1 MVTHA
6 KVNLWGRNVGLV
18 VWNERE
24 HRAEF
29 QYDRDFTRSGLD
41 VAPLMMPLSEADG
54 GEHVFAFG
62 SLKDETFRG
71 LPGLL
76 ADSLPDRFGEQLM
89 NTWLQSQ
96 GRAAG
101 SANPVERLC

>member
-6 KVNLWGRNVGLV
+6 TVKLWGKPVGLV
-18 VWNERE
+18 VWNDQQ

-29 QYDRDFTRSGLD
+29 QYDRTFARGRLD
-41 VAPLMMPLSEADG
+41 VAPLMMPLREANG

-62 SLKDETFRG
+62 NLRDETFRG

-76 ADSLPDRFGEQLM
+76 ADSLPDR
-89 NTWLQSQ
+89 
-96 GRAAG
+96 AARRNVAWCAG
-101 SANPVERLC
+101 ARE